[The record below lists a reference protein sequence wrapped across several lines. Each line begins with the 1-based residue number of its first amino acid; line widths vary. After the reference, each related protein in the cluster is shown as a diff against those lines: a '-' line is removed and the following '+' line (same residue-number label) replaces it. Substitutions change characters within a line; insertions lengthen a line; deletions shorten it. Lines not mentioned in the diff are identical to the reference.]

1 MKGLMKRL
9 KSLVEVRSLR
19 NRLFILFAL
28 MLIVPSIVIAI
39 GSFNS
44 AKTELRES
52 TDDLTQMSAFL
63 FNESLDRLIEAQ
75 VDNADQ
81 LAMQISS
88 QQIDSKSPEVQK
100 LLKLFVEKHPD
111 TGNIVIGN
119 NNGAWM
125 KAVETG
131 EEEYD
136 PRERDWYK
144 AALDEPDKAVIID
157 PFKSTSTGNYSLFV
171 SRALPDKQGAIT
183 VSLNLSK
190 INEMAESTKLGERGY
205 IYVMDR
211 NNRVVADPE
220 TEIGEEIQGEQVDKI
235 HAAESGFI
243 NYKSPVSGNDQRVY
257 FITNEWT
264 GFKIVGVLEMK
275 EIDERAM
282 PIFWNCLIISGI
294 ALILG
299 LAVLYFV
306 VRAVTLPIERLNL
319 SSKRV
324 GEGYLNEK
332 VAVSSKDEIGQL
344 TGNYNSMVS
353 TIRDII
359 GSVADISGQLAASS
373 EELTASTEHNT
384 KAVEHVV
391 ELVQNASEDAERQ
404 ATSSAEGARAM
415 EEMSQGIYRIAEA
428 SNLIASSSSQTE
440 EDIHTG
446 SQKVAIVAAQMSEI
460 HRSTSESAELIRQM
474 NEISSHVAEM
484 GSAVA
489 DIAKKTNLLA
499 LNAAIEAARA
509 GEEGRGFAVVAGEV
523 RKLAEQSKDTVE
535 QIQGRLVQMA
545 DLTQEAYTKMSQDVV
560 TNVER
565 GMSVTDDAQVAFRQI
580 EQSTKQILEQIQ
592 DVSAI
597 TEQMSASADEVAAS
611 VAHIA
616 ETSARSQDD
625 FQSVTAAT
633 EQQLASMEE
642 IASAAEG
649 LAQIA
654 TSMHSKVEYFKLDKE
669 KE

>member
-1 MKGLMKRL
+1 MKGLMNRL

-28 MLIVPSIVIAI
+28 MLIIPSVVVAV

-44 AKTELRES
+44 AKTELRQG
-52 TDDLTQMSAFL
+52 TDDLTKMSAFL

-75 VDNADQ
+75 VHNVDQ
-81 LAMQISS
+81 LVMQINS
-88 QQIDSKSPEVQK
+88 QQIDSNSPEVKK

-125 KAVETG
+125 KTVDSGDEK
-131 EEEYD
+131 YD

-144 AALDEPDKAVIID
+144 AAMNEPDKTVIID
-157 PFKSTSTGNYSLFV
+157 PFNSTSTGSYSLFI

-190 INEMAESTKLGERGY
+190 INEMAESTKLGERGF

-211 NNRVVADPE
+211 KNRVVADPQME
-220 TEIGEEIQGEQVDKI
+220 VGEEIQGEQVAKI
-235 HAAESGFI
+235 QAAESGFI
-243 NYKSPVSGNDQRVY
+243 NYNNPVNGRAQRVY
-257 FITNEWT
+257 FTTNEWT

-275 EIDERAM
+275 EIDDRAM

-306 VRAVTLPIERLNL
+306 VRAVTKPIERLNL

-344 TGNYNSMVS
+344 TGNYNNMVS

-489 DIAKKTNLLA
+489 DIATKTNLLA

-535 QIQGRLVQMA
+535 QIQGRLEQMA
-545 DLTQEAYTKMSQDVV
+545 DLTKEAYTKMSQDVV

-565 GMSVTDDAQVAFRQI
+565 GMSVTDDAQIAFRQI

-616 ETSARSQDD
+616 DTSARSQDD